1 MIVDGKRGIAI
12 VAIDDQAAVQSASAG
27 SADALESYWT
37 LDGPPLFA
45 DRRLLAPSG
54 AIVFILVS
62 HLLVIV
68 DMYKDVLVFIMV

>member
-12 VAIDDQAAVQSASAG
+12 AAIDDQAALQSASAG

-37 LDGPPLFA
+37 LDRPPLFA

-54 AIVFILVS
+54 AIVFI
-62 HLLVIV
+62 
-68 DMYKDVLVFIMV
+68 MVQ

>member
-45 DRRLLAPSG
+45 DRRFLAPSG
-54 AIVFILVS
+54 A
-62 HLLVIV
+62 
-68 DMYKDVLVFIMV
+68 LVFIMVQ